1 MIYMFRLE
9 SWNITP
15 SQYREWGADLSVDG
29 DGGFIVTFFGREFD
43 FLNFWDKLG
52 KIKSLTKFCQSY
64 PV

>member
-9 SWNITP
+9 SWNIMP

-43 FLNFWDKLG
+43 FGSDPKVEFGELRD
-52 KIKSLTKFCQSY
+52 CY
-64 PV
+64 